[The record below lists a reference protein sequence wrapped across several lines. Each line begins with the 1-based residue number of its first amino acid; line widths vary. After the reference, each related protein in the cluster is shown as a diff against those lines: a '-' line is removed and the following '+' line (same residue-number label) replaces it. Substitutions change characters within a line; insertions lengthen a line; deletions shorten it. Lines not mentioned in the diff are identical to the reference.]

1 MATAQIQINSTPG
14 SNTDLPLNTFV
25 SLSNNDNTGVTTWQ
39 WTILS
44 QPAGTPV
51 VLATPTASTAA
62 FTPTKEGSYLI
73 RLVVN
78 TGLAGEATDQVVAS
92 VLELETR
99 SRIPAAGETI
109 EVDSNNGWSNAAV
122 SEILQRVT
130 RFTDNGILVG
140 KAGEPLTP
148 LQVVHISDATEIG
161 VLPAQQRT
169 VPSFEVA
176 YANNMNHLY
185 GTLGVYLETVAGAAN
200 ASLGDLVRVMSLGPI
215 SGVTLAAGGL
225 DGDPVYV
232 DDTGALSLTPGTN
245 SRQIG
250 TIAHAMGGTTYDLW
264 ISGLG
269 GASGAPVGPAG
280 GVLGYPSSTYP
291 NPSGLA
297 ADSAN
302 EIKLAP
308 YGGFTNVNFAADG
321 STSANG
327 TTIQL
332 TAGNTTFASGIG
344 GGVEL
349 FAGASS
355 AGDGGTVQIYS
366 GDGLTAGEL
375 NLFVGTSANTV
386 GASAIFR
393 AGRSQTL
400 AGGALYLE
408 GGTSQSSTAGTA
420 GGAVNITGGFNTN
433 SNTLGGDVVI
443 TGGTGALAPGGKLLL
458 GGGIGTIASL
468 SAGSATLQ
476 GQNGATA
483 GMSGGSVALL
493 AGNGG
498 NAGQAGAISIT
509 AGNST
514 QNSAG
519 ADGGAVT
526 ITAGNNTTLNGQGGN
541 IVLTAGT
548 GTSSSAGGVITMYGG
563 NSDVN
568 KKSNIEL
575 IAGGSAAVG
584 QHVKLAGGSSVGANG
599 NVYIGGGAGAGTSGQ
614 VYIGYSGVTNGPAAS
629 DVFIGSTGK
638 ENTIKGDTTLGETT
652 SVNVIRG
659 ATTIGGTSQ
668 VTTVKGSVVIG
679 DNGTVTTRLVLS
691 PSTYSFATSGTI
703 TGETIPVSS
712 PNIRVIP
719 AIGAVNQQSVPS
731 IETVGVPEGTRV
743 VIVNG
748 HAATVTFNSDPHVA
762 GTKLKLG
769 ANSRVIP
776 QYGVLELQYMKDS
789 SNALYWTEVGFR
801 G

>member
-14 SNTDLPLNTFV
+14 SNTDLPLNTSV
-25 SLSNNDNTGVTTWQ
+25 GLSNNDNTGVTTWQ

-51 VLATPTASTAA
+51 VLATPTASTAS

-78 TGLAGEATDQVVAS
+78 SGQATEHTDQVVAA

-140 KAGEPLTP
+140 KAGAALTP

-176 YANNMNHLY
+176 YATNMNHLY
-185 GTLGVYLETVAGAAN
+185 GTLGVYLGTVAGAAS
-200 ASLGDLVRVMSLGPI
+200 ALTGDLVRVMSLGPI
-215 SGVTLAAGGL
+215 SSVTLAAGGV
-225 DGDPVYV
+225 DGEPVYV
-232 DDTGALSLTPGTN
+232 DDTGALSRTPGTN

-250 TIAHAMGGTTYDLW
+250 TIAHALGGGIYDLW

-269 GASGAPVGPAG
+269 GASGAPVGAAG

-291 NPSGLA
+291 NPLGLA

-308 YGGFTNVNFAADG
+308 YGVNTNVNFAADH
-321 STSANG
+321 SASVNG
-327 TTIQL
+327 TAIQL
-332 TAGNTTFASGIG
+332 TAGDTTAAGMFG
-344 GGVEL
+344 GDVEL

-355 AGDGGTVQIYS
+355 AGPGGAVQIYS
-366 GDGLTAGEL
+366 GNGLTAGEV

-386 GASAIFR
+386 GASATFR

-408 GGTSQSSTAGTA
+408 GGTSQSSAAGTA
-420 GGAVNITGGFNTN
+420 GGAVNITGGVNTN

-498 NAGQAGAISIT
+498 SAGQAGAISIT

-514 QNSAG
+514 NNNVG

-526 ITAGNNTTLNGQGGN
+526 ITAGSNTTASGQGGS
-541 IVLTAGT
+541 IVMLAGT
-548 GTSSSAGGVITMYGG
+548 GGTATGASFQLVGGKTTYEGSVRLTGGNASSSSVTGGDITVTSG
-563 NSDVN
+563 NGI
-568 KKSNIEL
+568 SNTIGPGAIDL
-575 IAGGSAAVG
+575 NVG
-584 QHVKLAGGSSVGANG
+584 TNVGTATAD
-599 NVYIGGGAGAGTSGQ
+599 ISIGTSGSLGNVVLGKSSVPVRVNGCFVENPLTQ
-614 VYIGYSGVTNGPAAS
+614 ALSSSGNQIIVQSGVTRVTA
-629 DVFIGSTGK
+629 
-638 ENTIKGDTTLGETT
+638 
-652 SVNVIRG
+652 
-659 ATTIGGTSQ
+659 ATTAINLTS
-668 VTTVKGSVVIG
+668 TPTLPT
-679 DNGTVTTRLVLS
+679 NGTL
-691 PSTYSFATSGTI
+691 A
-703 TGETIPVSS
+703 
-712 PNIRVIP
+712 
-719 AIGAVNQQSVPS
+719 
-731 IETVGVPEGTRV
+731 GTRV
-743 VIVNG
+743 LIFNAG
-748 HAATVTFNSDPHVA
+748 SNSVTLNSDPHVA

-769 ANSRVIP
+769 ANSRVLTAGGII
-776 QYGVLELQYMKDS
+776 ELIYMTDS
-789 SNALYWTEVGFR
+789 TNSPYWYEIAFR